1 MSSQMHLLYQGLNL
15 KIGQDMN
22 HQQLTRIFESGATSD
37 PLDEILALVTLV
49 QPSFDSLLLRKL
61 HHDTARFFAG
71 TYPGFRAS
79 NTQYHNLKHTY
90 SVALATARLLH
101 GLTCTHN
108 KEISTQIIKQALYS
122 AYFHDTGLL
131 MKTSDKAISGA
142 IYTQNHEER
151 SITVMA
157 QYLENSN
164 ISPDLIQECAAVIK
178 CTDLTLD
185 PKDINFPSPA
195 SKLAGYV
202 LGSADILAQ
211 MADRCYLERLPFL
224 FQEHQDGGLKA
235 HDSAMELMQNTTF
248 FYHNI
253 VTKRLEKTFTN
264 TAQAMQEHFHTR
276 WQINDNLYYT
286 NIRNNLDYLKKIL
299 QTCEDKME
307 CLETFLKRNPTS

>member
-1 MSSQMHLLYQGLNL
+1 MI
-15 KIGQDMN
+15 IGHGMN
-22 HQQLTRIFESGATSD
+22 HQQLTRIFESGATDD
-37 PLDEILALVTLV
+37 PLDEIIALVTLV
-49 QPSFDSLLLRKL
+49 QPSFDPLLLRQL
-61 HHDTARFFAG
+61 HHDTARLFAG

-101 GLTCTHN
+101 GLTCAHHHD
-108 KEISTQIIKQALYS
+108 ISIQIITQALYC

-131 MKTSDKAISGA
+131 MRTSDQGLSGA

-151 SITVMA
+151 SIAVMT
-157 QYLENSN
+157 QYLESSN
-164 ISPDLIQECAAVIK
+164 LTQTFIQDCAAVIR

-185 PKDINFPSPA
+185 PEDIAFPSSA
-195 SKLAGYV
+195 SKLAGYI

-224 FQEHQDGGLKA
+224 FQEHKEGGLKA
-235 HDSAMELMQNTTF
+235 HDSAMELMQDTTS

-253 VTKRLEKTFTN
+253 ITIRLEKTFTN
-264 TAQAMQEHFHTR
+264 TAQAMQAHFHTR

-286 NIRNNLDYLKKIL
+286 NIGNNLGYLSKIL

-307 CLETFLKRNPTS
+307 CLKTFLKRNPTS

>member
-1 MSSQMHLLYQGLNL
+1 
-15 KIGQDMN
+15 MN
-22 HQQLTRIFESGATSD
+22 HQQLTRIFESGATDD
-37 PLDEILALVTLV
+37 PLDEILALVTLI
-49 QPSFDSLLLRKL
+49 QPTFDACLLRKL
-61 HHDTARFFAG
+61 HHDTARLFAG
-71 TYPGFRAS
+71 TYLGFRAS

-101 GLTCTHN
+101 GLTYTHDQD
-108 KEISTQIIKQALYS
+108 ISIQIIKQALYS

-131 MKTSDKAISGA
+131 MKTSDQALSGA

-151 SITVMA
+151 SITVMT
-157 QYLENSN
+157 QYLENNNLSQTF
-164 ISPDLIQECAAVIK
+164 IQDCAAVIK

-185 PKDINFPSPA
+185 PEDITFPSPA

-224 FQEHQDGGLKA
+224 FQEHKEGGLKA
-235 HDSAMELMQNTTF
+235 HDSAMELMQDTTF

-253 VTKRLEKTFTN
+253 ITERLEKTFTN
-264 TAQAMQEHFHTR
+264 IAQAMQAHFHKR
-276 WQINDNLYYT
+276 WQINNNLYYT
-286 NIRNNLDYLKKIL
+286 NIGNNLGYLEKIL

-307 CLETFLKRNPTS
+307 YLETFLKRNPTS

>member
-1 MSSQMHLLYQGLNL
+1 MYLADKGPTLTIVHG
-15 KIGQDMN
+15 MN
-22 HQQLTRIFESGATSD
+22 HQQLTKIFESGATSD
-37 PLDEILALVTLV
+37 PLDEIIYLVALI
-49 QPSFDSLLLRKL
+49 QPTFNPCLLRQL

-79 NTQYHNLKHTY
+79 NTRYHNLKHTY

-101 GLTCTHN
+101 GLTCTGQD
-108 KEISTQIIKQALYS
+108 ISIQVMEQALYS

-131 MKTSDKAISGA
+131 MKTSDQALSGA

-157 QYLENSN
+157 QYLASN
-164 ISPDLIQECAAVIK
+164 NLSHALIEGSAAAIK
-178 CTDLTLD
+178 CTDLALD
-185 PKDINFPSPA
+185 PRDIIFPSPA
-195 SKLAGYV
+195 SKLAGYI

-224 FQEHQDGGLKA
+224 FQEHKDGGLKA
-235 HDSAMELMQNTTF
+235 HASAFELMQDTTF

-253 VTKRLEKTFTN
+253 IAERLEKMFTN
-264 TAQAMQEHFHTR
+264 TARAMQTHFHER

-286 NIRNNLDYLKKIL
+286 NIGNNLDYLKKIL

-307 CLETFLKRNPTS
+307 CLETFLKRNPTL